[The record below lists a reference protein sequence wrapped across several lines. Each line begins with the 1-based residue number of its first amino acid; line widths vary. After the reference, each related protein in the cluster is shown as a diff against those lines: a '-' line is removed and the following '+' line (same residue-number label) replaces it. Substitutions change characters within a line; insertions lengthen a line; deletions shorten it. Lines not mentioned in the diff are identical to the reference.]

1 MRPPVRSFVK
11 ICAETLPFGEP
22 VVEFGSRQVARQ
34 EHLANLRPFFPQK
47 RYVGIDVQRGPG
59 VDVLLDVTCAGLA
72 TASVGTALML
82 ETLEHV
88 EFPREAI
95 EDVYRVLKPGGILL
109 ASSVMNFPLH
119 NPPDYW
125 RFSPQSFASLLQP
138 FEAAFVSFAGLRYFP
153 HTVIG
158 IGFKGGL
165 PAAMRSR
172 CLPALE
178 QLHNPPD
185 YWRFSPQSFASLL
198 QPFEAAFVS
207 FAGLRYFPHTVIGIG
222 FKGGLPA
229 AMRSRCLPALE
240 QWRGAWQHDIRAL
253 ARLLA
258 PPLLLEGYTWL
269 RDRNARSDT
278 IPPLT
283 ILRS

>member
-178 QLHNPPD
+178 Q
-185 YWRFSPQSFASLL
+185 
-198 QPFEAAFVS
+198 
-207 FAGLRYFPHTVIGIG
+207 
-222 FKGGLPA
+222 
-229 AMRSRCLPALE
+229 
-240 QWRGAWQHDIRAL
+240 WRGAWQHDIRAL